1 MGKTTCLEAN
11 GKQASEAATATLNAL
26 FETHFLSIISAP
38 TQPRPH
44 EVSFLRRLQKISDEC
59 FIEINKIGTKL
70 NYRPGIVMGG
80 KHLVHDCVVS
90 RFMGYFLEPLIV
102 LSLFGKKPLSIS
114 LKEGLEL
121 KIESR
126 GAPSHGSGEVFLSV
140 PIVQDSLKAV
150 SMIDKGMGKRIRG
163 VTFSTRLHPQFE
175 NQMIIGAR
183 GILNRLLPDVYIPTD
198 HKAGPLA
205 GKSPD
210 MEFH

>member
-140 PIVQDSLKAV
+140 PIVQDSLKVTRYGISLVAKTTSGCFISADSISV
-150 SMIDKGMGKRIRG
+150 KAQTKRVKLKKRSRAG
-163 VTFSTRLHPQFE
+163 WCE
-175 NQMIIGAR
+175 NC
-183 GILNRLLPDVYIPTD
+183 
-198 HKAGPLA
+198 
-205 GKSPD
+205 
-210 MEFH
+210 F